1 MSARIR
7 FVVATSLLI
16 LACVAVASDL
26 PGNLP
31 KRKAGLWEIQDN
43 VMNGAASPH
52 AMPKICLDADT
63 DQALYRF
70 AAKMSGAVCSKM
82 DFNVS
87 GNSFTVDSVCQM
99 QGPQGTMHMVSHSE
113 THFDGD
119 IAYHTDTHMQYQPA
133 ILGKTSR
140 DVSSNGRWL
149 GPCAAGQKPGDMIM
163 PNGSV
168 MNISTMMH

>member
-1 MSARIR
+1 MSASIR
-7 FVVATSLLI
+7 VAVGTSLLI

-43 VMNGAASPH
+43 VTNGATSPH
-52 AMPKICLDADT
+52 AIPKIRLDADT
-63 DQALYRF
+63 DRALYQF

-82 DFNVS
+82 DFSVS
-87 GNSFTVDSVCQM
+87 GSSFTLDSVCQM
-99 QGPQGTMHMVSHSE
+99 QGPQGAMNMVSHSK

-119 IAYHTDTHMQYQPA
+119 TAYHTDTHMQFQPA
-133 ILGKTSR
+133 LLGKTSR

-149 GPCAAGQKPGDMIM
+149 GPCATGQKPGDMIM
-163 PNGSV
+163 PNGTV
-168 MNISTMMH
+168 MNISTIMH

>member
-1 MSARIR
+1 MSAGVRLT
-7 FVVATSLLI
+7 VGTSLLI
-16 LACVAVASDL
+16 LACVAVATDL

-43 VMNGAASPH
+43 VMNGPANPH
-52 AMPKICLDADT
+52 GMPKICLDPDT
-63 DQALYRF
+63 DLALYRF

-82 DFNVS
+82 DFSVS

-99 QGPQGTMHMVSHSE
+99 QRPQGTMNMVSHSE

-119 IAYHTDTHMQYQPA
+119 TAYHTVTHMQFQPA
-133 ILGKTSR
+133 LLGKTSR

-163 PNGSV
+163 SNGTV
-168 MNISTMMH
+168 MNINTIMH